1 LEELS
6 GGRPVTREGQGELT
20 SVNGGGGES
29 RRWLSSEKGVEIV
42 EFSNGQD
49 VGVVANEGKR
59 MEWKIN
65 EIT

>member
-1 LEELS
+1 MEE
-6 GGRPVTREGQGELT
+6 E
-20 SVNGGGGES
+20 
-29 RRWLSSEKGVEIV
+29 RRGFWVKDDGDGYHRKRGVEIV